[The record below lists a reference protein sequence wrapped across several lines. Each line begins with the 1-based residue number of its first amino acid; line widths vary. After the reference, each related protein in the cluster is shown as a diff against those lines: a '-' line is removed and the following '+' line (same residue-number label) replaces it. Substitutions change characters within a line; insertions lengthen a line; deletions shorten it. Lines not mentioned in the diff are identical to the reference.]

1 VSHPFRYT
9 FILGLVGLAT
19 GLAAIGG
26 WRYARASAPVSGPII
41 VVSVDTL
48 RPDHLAPYGYRAV
61 PTPAIEALAADGV
74 VFERAYSH
82 APQTLPA
89 HAALLTGRLPFE
101 NGVRDEAGFVL
112 AERERSVAEM
122 LRDRGY
128 ATGAIVSSYSLR
140 KDTGIAQGFTYFN
153 DEMSTAPDKPGEGLW
168 RDGTESARLAEEWL
182 QRAGPSRTFLF
193 LHIFEPHTAR
203 VPFERA
209 SGYSPYDTEVAR
221 ADDVIGRLVRYLKS
235 HQLYDQSTI
244 ILVSDHGEGFG
255 EHGEQ
260 EHGWLVYDEA
270 LKVPLIIKQGA
281 GEGAG
286 RRVKQAVQHL
296 DLVPTLLDF
305 AKAPEPGGLRGR
317 SLKPLLDGQ
326 TIPRRIIYAE
336 SLYGHYQFG
345 RPVLATLTDGRFRY
359 IKGEKEELYDL
370 ELDPAQQNNLAAS
383 DPAVEQWRQELALYR
398 LQSPQLPSQIGDIVA
413 RRLEALGFVR
423 GLAPSSQLGIQ
434 SDDATFSSILET
446 QRTAAE
452 FAAAGRWPE
461 AFAALQ
467 AAARRHPSVLGLSM
481 QLAKMASRAGR
492 DELALAAYRRII
504 AHDPANE
511 AARLAVAESLLRL
524 RRLDEARQQAA
535 IVGDASE
542 QPAAQAAAHSLLAE
556 IALTRGDARTAR
568 EEAALAAKADPQQNV
583 VDYVEARLLAGS
595 GEFEAALPLFEKSV
609 TPPPASKL
617 EPVFGRQ
624 YHFAAALSE
633 LNRDDQAEQAFLA
646 ELDAFPQNINARAA
660 LAVLYHRLGRVE
672 EAASTLTAMTVLT
685 PSAEAFR
692 ISARLWD
699 DFGEHEKAVEA
710 RAEARRLSAQNPP
723 PARTAQR

>member
-1 VSHPFRYT
+1 MSHPLRYT

-41 VVSVDTL
+41 VVSVDAL
-48 RPDHLAPYGYRAV
+48 RPDRLSPYGFRAV
-61 PTPAIEALAADGV
+61 TTPAIEALAADGV

-89 HAALLTGRLPFE
+89 HAAMLTGRLPFE
-101 NGVRDEAGFVL
+101 NGVRDEGGFVL
-112 AERERSVAEM
+112 ADRERSVAEM

-140 KDTGIAQGFTYFN
+140 RDTGLAQGFTYFN
-153 DEMSTAPDKPGEGLW
+153 DEMSTALDKPGAGLW
-168 RDGTESARLAEEWL
+168 RGGTESERLAEEWL
-182 QRAGPSRTFLF
+182 ERAGPSRTFLF
-193 LHIFEPHTAR
+193 LHLFEPHTAR
-203 VPFERA
+203 VPFER
-209 SGYSPYDTEVAR
+209 SSDGSPYDTEVAK

-235 HQLYDQSTI
+235 HQLYDRSTI

-270 LKVPLIIKQGA
+270 LKVPLIIKQAA

-286 RRVKQAVQHL
+286 RRVKQAVQHV

-305 AKAPEPGGLRGR
+305 AKAPDPGGLRGR
-317 SLKPLLDGQ
+317 SLKPLLDGN
-326 TIPRRIIYAE
+326 TIPRRIIYSE
-336 SLYGHYQFG
+336 SLYGHFQFG
-345 RPVLATLTDGRFRY
+345 RAALTTLTDGRFRY
-359 IKGEKEELYDL
+359 IKGAKEELYDL
-370 ELDPAQQNNLAAS
+370 ELDPAQENNLAAS
-383 DPAVEQWRQELALYR
+383 DPSVEKWRQELARYR
-398 LQSPQLPSQIGDIVA
+398 LQPPPPPSQILDKVA
-413 RRLEALGFVR
+413 ARLEALGFVR
-423 GLAPSSQLGIQ
+423 GLGPSSQVGMA
-434 SDDATFSSILET
+434 DDAMFSSILET

-452 FAAAGRWPE
+452 LAAAGRWPE
-461 AFAALQ
+461 AFTTLQ
-467 AAARRHPSVLGLSM
+467 TSARRNPAVLELWL
-481 QLAKMASRAGR
+481 QLAKMSSRHGR
-492 DELALAAYRRII
+492 DEQALAAYRRII

-568 EEAALAAKADPQQNV
+568 EQAALAAKADPQQNV

-633 LNRDDQAEQAFLA
+633 LNRDDEAERAFLA

-660 LAVLYHRLGRVE
+660 LSVLYHRLGRFE
-672 EAASTLTAMTVLT
+672 EAASTLTAMTALT

-692 ISARLWD
+692 ISARLWEE
-699 DFGEHEKAVEA
+699 FGEREKAVEA
-710 RAEARRLSAQNPP
+710 RAEARRLSTQSPLPAQ
-723 PARTAQR
+723 TAQR